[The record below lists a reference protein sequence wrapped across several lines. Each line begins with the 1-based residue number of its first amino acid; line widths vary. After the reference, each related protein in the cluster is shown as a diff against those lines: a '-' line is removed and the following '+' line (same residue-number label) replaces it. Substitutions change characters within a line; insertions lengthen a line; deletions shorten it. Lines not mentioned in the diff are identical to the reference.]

1 MRETRNAQLSI
12 FDCYAKHEMGSE
24 LAMMS
29 ALLDRCPAIVNL
41 VETDLVDCEAQR
53 TGRAGLPV
61 ESVLR
66 CAVLKQSRQLSYH
79 ELAFY
84 LEDSA
89 SFRSFARLP
98 QGIVPK
104 KSALQANIRRI
115 QPETWERINQLLVE
129 EALSSDLES
138 REQVR
143 IDSTV
148 VATNVHDPSD
158 SSLLCDGVRI
168 LTRQMAKAKQSL
180 KVPGIR
186 FTDHRK
192 AARRLARQVFYTR
205 GVARK
210 KPLYEGLL
218 GYAEQVLKESHAA
231 LVLVERMREE
241 GPEYAQCAWQVSH
254 TRQLLKQVIE

>member
-1 MRETRNAQLSI
+1 
-12 FDCYAKHEMGSE
+12 
-24 LAMMS
+24 
-29 ALLDRCPAIVNL
+29 
-41 VETDLVDCEAQR
+41 
-53 TGRAGLPV
+53 
-61 ESVLR
+61 
-66 CAVLKQSRQLSYH
+66 
-79 ELAFY
+79 LAFY
-84 LEDSA
+84 LEDSG

-129 EALSSDLES
+129 EALSSDL
-138 REQVR
+138 R